1 MIVIGELKMFESP
14 HIITI
19 DPHILRSINKS
30 SLRKK
35 VLFYLYSIYPNY
47 DYLANISRR
56 VRSDPTNVLGCLK
69 GMGNRYNGSS
79 SLIELG
85 LVEVIEKD
93 GYKYYRITDL
103 GRKVV
108 DYVREVYGDYI

>member
-1 MIVIGELKMFESP
+1 MLPP
-14 HIITI
+14 HLFTI

-30 SLRKK
+30 ALRRK
-35 VLFYLYSIYPNY
+35 VLFYLYNVYPNS
-47 DYLANISRR
+47 DYLSNISKMI
-56 VRSDPTNVLGCLK
+56 RSDATNVLGCIK

-85 LVEVIEKD
+85 LVEVVERD
-93 GYKYYRITDL
+93 GFKYYRITEL

-108 DYVREVYGDYI
+108 EYVKKVYGEM

>member
-1 MIVIGELKMFESP
+1 MLPP
-14 HIITI
+14 HLLTI

-30 SLRKK
+30 ALRRK
-35 VLFYLYSIYPNY
+35 VLFYLYNVYPNS
-47 DYLANISRR
+47 DYLSNISKMI
-56 VRSDPTNVLGCLK
+56 RSDATNVLGCIK

-85 LVEVIEKD
+85 LVEVVERD
-93 GYKYYRITDL
+93 GFKYYRITEL

-108 DYVREVYGDYI
+108 EYVKKVYGEM

>member
-1 MIVIGELKMFESP
+1 VLPP
-14 HIITI
+14 HLLTI

-30 SLRKK
+30 ALRRK
-35 VLFYLYSIYPNY
+35 VLFYLYNVYPNS
-47 DYLANISRR
+47 DYLSNISKMI
-56 VRSDPTNVLGCLK
+56 RSDATNVLGCIK

-85 LVEVIEKD
+85 LVEVVERD
-93 GYKYYRITDL
+93 GFKYYRITEL

-108 DYVREVYGDYI
+108 EYVKKVYGEM